1 LIRLS
6 RTWLYEETTRGR
18 SNGKSKEVE
27 SIVLISAKYDL
38 DPKLLIDALVEAYRN
53 KIHHYGSLKISC
65 REVKQDFVTFLLTK
79 EDKVISQFPVKL
91 ELLRNPDSLK
101 NRVQNIPIS
110 NYIKMEPFQKQKKI
124 GELRFGMK
132 RINVDAKIIEIPPKR
147 LVTSEF
153 GNQFYVSNVRI
164 ADETGTIRLSLWN
177 GQIEKVHI
185 EDKVEIENC
194 YVSSFAGEPQL
205 RIGRNGII
213 SVI

>member
-18 SNGKSKEVE
+18 SSGKSKEVK

-38 DPKLLIDALVEAYRN
+38 DPKLLIDALAEAYRN
-53 KIHHYGSLKISC
+53 KIQHYGSLKISC
-65 REVKQDFVTFLLTK
+65 REVKQDLVTFLLTK

-110 NYIKMEPFQKQKKI
+110 SHIKMEPFQKQKKI
-124 GELRFGMK
+124 GELRFRMK

-153 GNQFYVSNVRI
+153 GYQFYVSNVRI

-185 EDKVEIENC
+185 GDEVEIENC